1 MGKENIDGFVD
12 ELCHIHHSD
21 KIEIKRLEEKY
32 SCKIFL
38 DVEKIHALQH
48 IYYFEVDFGKE
59 ENFFAEIESGINNG
73 TQINNE
79 SWGYSSKEK
88 TKIVEVLKDIVLDE
102 NYYKEM
108 PILLRTKAQA
118 VLSSNKQNLFN
129 FHRQDAYDNYVTGGN
144 SKMKLNPLLS
154 QLRLNYIYEEKE
166 VYKTFI

>member
-1 MGKENIDGFVD
+1 MEAKDNIDLLIED
-12 ELCHIHHSD
+12 LCHHHHSD
-21 KIEIKRLEEKY
+21 NIKPIEEKHN
-32 SCKIFL
+32 CKITL
-38 DVEKIHALQH
+38 DVEKINSLQYT
-48 IYYFEVDFGKE
+48 YYYEIDFGKE
-59 ENFFAEIESGINNG
+59 ENFFLEIESGINNG
-73 TQINNE
+73 TQVNNE
-79 SWGYSSKEK
+79 SWGFSTKSK

-118 VLSSNKQNLFN
+118 VLSSNKQKLFD

-166 VYKTFI
+166 VDKTFI